1 MVMFTH
7 VSMSLLQGLSE
18 PLGAL
23 MALAF
28 VGPDTGQA
36 VVHYLLA
43 FVGGIMV
50 SANPPL
56 SVLVS

>member
-1 MVMFTH
+1 MQKMLQLNLCAYC
-7 VSMSLLQGLSE
+7 MQGLSE

-50 SANPPL
+50 SFL
-56 SVLVS
+56 KFCLF